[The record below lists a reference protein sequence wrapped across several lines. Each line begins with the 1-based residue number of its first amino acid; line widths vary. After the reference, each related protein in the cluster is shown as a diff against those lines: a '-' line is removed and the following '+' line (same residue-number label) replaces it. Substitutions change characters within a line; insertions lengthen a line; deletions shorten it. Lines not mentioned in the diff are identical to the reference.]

1 MKIMDSNT
9 KLPQKYLYLI
19 LILCSIIIFSN
30 CIEVMINVKD
40 IDIYR
45 EWLNKL
51 KELGETIAE
60 DVDYY
65 QLYVSANLSHFFIK
79 ILVPMI
85 LGIYSYF
92 VFKRSKINKIFI
104 YVWTVLLLGNLA
116 FILIELKVDSIF
128 FYINIIC
135 YIILIIT
142 LLSLNKF
149 MDNKVN

>member
-1 MKIMDSNT
+1 
-9 KLPQKYLYLI
+9 
-19 LILCSIIIFSN
+19 
-30 CIEVMINVKD
+30 MINVKD
-40 IDIYR
+40 INIYR

-51 KELGETIAE
+51 KELGEIIVE

-79 ILVPMI
+79 IIVPMI

-104 YVWTVLLLGNLA
+104 YIWTVLLLGNLA
-116 FILIELKVDSIF
+116 FILIELKFDSIF

-149 MDNKVN
+149 MGNRVN